1 MTNKTKLAALRDYFV
16 EGGSTEEADVM
27 EFLDTTS
34 TEVVDEYAAALK
46 KKYPEDFPSDEVAAI
61 AAVNYPSRDD
71 MKNLREAVPTT
82 FFLKSDGLLKELE
95 VLKQK
100 DGRTIFEIKE
110 PKDLVTILIKG
121 QPVEVDLIKL
131 RKMDS
136 SESVHGIAV
145 GLLLGLAEL
154 AKG

>member
-46 KKYPEDFPSDEVAAI
+46 KKYPEDFPSDEIAAI
-61 AAVNYPSRDD
+61 AAVNYPSKDD
-71 MKNLREAVPTT
+71 MKNLREAST

-131 RKMDS
+131 RKIDS

-145 GLLLGLAEL
+145 GLLIGLAEL